1 MRNKKEKGFLLC
13 TAVIQAQKKREVVSP
28 PSETD
33 GGHFV
38 DELGSSRERYSG
50 MN

>member
-1 MRNKKEKGFLLC
+1 MRNKKKKGFFLC
-13 TAVIQAQKKREVVSP
+13 TVVIQAQQKSEVASP

-38 DELGSSRERYSG
+38 DEFGSSWERYSG